1 MTKSHNNP
9 VEQVSKLLEV
19 DTKDL
24 LTALSKRIIAA
35 NGEVLQKAHTLSQAE
50 VGRDALAKVLLKLLI
65 FLLLKIILIIH
76 YYLYRQFMIGYSLG

>member
-1 MTKSHNNP
+1 VTKSHNNP

-19 DTKDL
+19 DTTDL

-50 VGRDALAKVLLKLLI
+50 VGRDALAKVLLRLLI
-65 FLLLKIILIIH
+65 FV
-76 YYLYRQFMIGYSLG
+76 Q

>member
-1 MTKSHNNP
+1 VTKSHNNP

-50 VGRDALAKVLLKLLI
+50 VGRDALAKVLLKLFI
-65 FLLLKIILIIH
+65 FV
-76 YYLYRQFMIGYSLG
+76 Q

>member
-65 FLLLKIILIIH
+65 FFL
-76 YYLYRQFMIGYSLG
+76 

>member
-1 MTKSHNNP
+1 VTKSHNNP

-65 FLLLKIILIIH
+65 FFL
-76 YYLYRQFMIGYSLG
+76 

>member
-1 MTKSHNNP
+1 
-9 VEQVSKLLEV
+9 LEV

-50 VGRDALAKVLLKLLI
+50 VGRDALAKVVLL
-65 FLLLKIILIIH
+65 
-76 YYLYRQFMIGYSLG
+76 YYCCSL